1 MVVILDVDHLMISC
15 RGINAYLLMLKTF
28 YMLEQ
33 FSSGV
38 AMVVISIVTT
48 TAIGGLLAYFR
59 KKTICLQQLAND
71 TQTLKKRAYRMEKAL
86 IILVKLQEDAVS
98 KTHPEIKPEW
108 ESIVKELLKGNIDDG

>member
-1 MVVILDVDHLMISC
+1 
-15 RGINAYLLMLKTF
+15 
-28 YMLEQ
+28 MLEQ

-86 IILVKLQEDAVS
+86 IILVKLQEDAVA

-108 ESIVKELLKGNIDDG
+108 EAIVKELLKGNVDDG